1 MLHYPRNLTNA
12 LSGPV
17 HAHELSYTSSEIT
30 DGVDRTRPWAGATDP

>member
-17 HAHELSYTSSEIT
+17 QAHELSFASSEI
-30 DGVDRTRPWAGATDP
+30 VAADRTRPWVGAIDP